1 MESSDTLRC
10 LGKQAE
16 DLWMAT
22 QSERQGET
30 GPGQLRGGDMA
41 SREGFDEGCAA
52 SAQSRPRRSPF
63 TLGSP
68 TAFSPPLSLEQG
80 QRIIPDEDDI
90 EDKERE
96 RQQEREFWLSD
107 SLARKPG
114 GGRKLRPSSARET
127 TRAQRLR
134 RPGGDLG
141 LWVPRFDEDIVV
153 DAPSQERRER
163 AELALASEETRYS
176 GRVQGR
182 GSKNGPESRQTQH
195 LSVRARTNRVD
206 LMAGKNPYLQAVPA
220 QRARR

>member
-30 GPGQLRGGDMA
+30 GPGQVRGGDMA

-52 SAQSRPRRSPF
+52 SAQNRPRRSPF

-96 RQQEREFWLSD
+96 RQQELEK
-107 SLARKPG
+107 AK
-114 GGRKLRPSSARET
+114 A
-127 TRAQRLR
+127 
-134 RPGGDLG
+134 
-141 LWVPRFDEDIVV
+141 
-153 DAPSQERRER
+153 
-163 AELALASEETRYS
+163 AEKHASE
-176 GRVQGR
+176 
-182 GSKNGPESRQTQH
+182 
-195 LSVRARTNRVD
+195 
-206 LMAGKNPYLQAVPA
+206 
-220 QRARR
+220 QRKVWQNEQR

>member
-1 MESSDTLRC
+1 MEASDTLRC

-63 TLGSP
+63 TLGS

-107 SLARKPG
+107 SLARKPS

-153 DAPSQERRER
+153 DAKS
-163 AELALASEETRYS
+163 ELALASEETRYS

-206 LMAGKNPYLQAVPA
+206 VMAVKNPYLQAVSA
-220 QRARR
+220 QRAKR

>member
-1 MESSDTLRC
+1 MEASDTLRC

-30 GPGQLRGGDMA
+30 GPGQVRGGDMA

-63 TLGSP
+63 TLGS

-153 DAPSQERRER
+153 DAKS
-163 AELALASEETRYS
+163 ELALASEETRYS

-206 LMAGKNPYLQAVPA
+206 VMAVKNPYLQAVSA
-220 QRARR
+220 QRAKR